1 MLSRKESMDAT
12 DISRATLNNYISLG
26 LLSKPVVTN
35 PGGGA
40 DGPRQLGFFPDHSIE
55 RIREI
60 QRLKREGYSM
70 AKITARLGASAQS
83 GGSQGPLPAT
93 PPPPPPPAAASAR
106 P

>member
-1 MLSRKESMDAT
+1 MLSSKEIIDAT

-60 QRLKREGYSM
+60 GR
-70 AKITARLGASAQS
+70 AHV
-83 GGSQGPLPAT
+83 
-93 PPPPPPPAAASAR
+93 
-106 P
+106 